1 MKKAIVFCIIFSL
14 LASFALAQNKV
25 YNELGS
31 NGLLV
36 RKRKAADAT
45 LETGFGGF
53 YDTIFAKL
61 SYQNVGSEVQFT
73 LKYED
78 FDNLKNYT
86 LVNSTMDKAYVWIN
100 PMQWMQIVLGPKYC
114 QSLPGSFF
122 VVYDDYSQNGIYGE
136 KYFGIN
142 VIFDM
147 VQGGFSIPKMAN
159 EEDGFRMEANFGI
172 NGTIPIGGR
181 ELNIGATYKMTNKSF
196 GVFASYGSLR
206 DIFYVGGGYTF
217 NGTSIF
223 LTHRFKPGFSDIDGK
238 RYWGEK
244 NNVIS
249 LTGLYNGP
257 VSVGADLEVVFAED
271 SEPTREAATLLYTGI
286 LVSWDILDNLTLK
299 FTGSYGTQFYES
311 KKLKGA
317 LSVDLYPRII
327 FTIGNHCLMGGMEFN
342 FYDSI
347 RGVNEKI
354 DADFGFAI
362 PVSWR
367 YTF

>member
-1 MKKAIVFCIIFSL
+1 MKKAVAVCIMFSL
-14 LASFALAQNKV
+14 LASFVVAQNEV

-36 RKRKAADAT
+36 RKRKAADAKV
-45 LETGFGGF
+45 ETGFGGF

-61 SYQNVGSEVQFT
+61 SYQNVGSEIQFT

-86 LVNSTMDKAYVWIN
+86 LENSTMDKAYVWFN
-100 PMQWMQIVLGPKYC
+100 PIQWMQIVLGPKYC
-114 QSLPGSFF
+114 QALPGSFL
-122 VVYDDYSQNGIYGE
+122 VVYDDYTQNGIYGE

-142 VIFDM
+142 FIFDM
-147 VQGGFSIPKMAN
+147 VQGGFSVPTMIN
-159 EEDGFRMEANFGI
+159 DDGDFSLSANFGI

-181 ELNIGATYKMTNKSF
+181 DLNIGATYKMTNESF
-196 GVFASYGSLR
+196 GVFASYGSLY
-206 DIFYVGGGYTF
+206 DTFYVGGGYTF

-223 LTHRFKPGFSDIDGK
+223 LTRRFKPGFSDVDGK

-244 NNVIS
+244 NNVIA

-257 VSVGADLEVVFAED
+257 VSVGGDVEVAFAEA
-271 SEPTREAATLLYTGI
+271 SEPTKETATLLYTGI

-299 FTGSYGTQFYES
+299 FTGSYGTQFYKS

-317 LSVDLYPRII
+317 FSVDLYPRIT
-327 FTIGNHCLMGGMEFN
+327 FTIGNHCLSGGMEFN
-342 FYDSI
+342 FYDGI

-354 DADFGFAI
+354 EADFGFALPI
-362 PVSWR
+362 AWR